1 MHKTTWFLKDESAT
15 ARLGA
20 AIYRILQP
28 GLKIYLHGELGAG
41 KTFLTRE
48 ILRASGYS
56 GRVKS
61 PTYNLLEAY
70 EISIGGRLVG
80 LLHFDLYRMHQPEE
94 FIEAG
99 FLEYF
104 SSDQICLVE
113 WPEQAGD
120 LIPASD
126 IDIFLSAEGAGRTV
140 EFKTNSDLG
149 TACLE
154 NLSSSPNL

>member
-1 MHKTTWFLKDESAT
+1 MHQITWFLKDESAT
-15 ARLGA
+15 AQLGVA
-20 AIYRILQP
+20 MYRILQP

-41 KTFLTRE
+41 KTSLTRE

-61 PTYNLLEAY
+61 PTYNLLETY
-70 EISIGGRLVG
+70 EISISDHAVG

-104 SSDQICLVE
+104 NTDQICLVE
-113 WPEQAGD
+113 WPEQADG
-120 LIPASD
+120 LIPPPD
-126 IDIFLSAEGAGRTV
+126 IDIFLSAEGEGRTV
-140 EFKTNSDLG
+140 EFKSNSDLG

-154 NLSSSPNL
+154 NLSKSPNL